1 MATPDFSLTAPKLP
15 LSTGIPAGPAAER
28 NDRSGSAGSS
38 SRPRGKFARRGAG
51 SGRLGVRGRAEDGD
65 EMMGE
70 ASHAGPSKKTR
81 STGNTNHVRASP
93 LDRGNSDAGPSSI
106 RVSLLSVLWLCCPL
120 ALFVCCCFLEKRRK
134 RWMGCNGISHLE
146 EQHTDRLFLLHSDPL
161 QWEQLGEVPQEEV
174 QANQDPRRPLEHLE
188 LAKAL

>member
-1 MATPDFSLTAPKLP
+1 MATPDFSLIPLP
-15 LSTGIPAGPAAER
+15 TSIPAGPAAER

-81 STGNTNHVRASP
+81 STGNTNHLRASP

-106 RVSLLSVLWLCCPL
+106 RVSCQSCCALVALVQLCGIASALMRSDAELDGLLWNFTS
-120 ALFVCCCFLEKRRK
+120 
-134 RWMGCNGISHLE
+134 
-146 EQHTDRLFLLHSDPL
+146 
-161 QWEQLGEVPQEEV
+161 
-174 QANQDPRRPLEHLE
+174 
-188 LAKAL
+188 